1 MTETLAVWLWDE
13 HVADLERLRNGRNR
27 LRFTTSALGRWG
39 VGARPLSY
47 SLPLTDR
54 RVESRALDA
63 WLDNLLPEGPVRS
76 SLERRYRVRPGDA
89 LELLSHVGYECA
101 GAVRFVRPGVEPPT
115 GFQRDL
121 RPDEVDEIVADLPTI
136 NPPDELAVTASLGG
150 VQAKVLLTRTA
161 TGWAWPADGAMS
173 SHIIKPEPT
182 TPDTPV
188 PEVIEYEEWA
198 LRLARRAGVAAADA
212 SLESFGGRRALVVE
226 RYDRDRARRI
236 HQEDFAQSLGLAASD
251 KYEGRGREPGRL
263 ETIARG
269 PAEYASSPRDFR
281 TNLLAAVT
289 FNLVIGNGDAHAK
302 NYSTVIGTDG
312 QYELAPLYDVAPVFL
327 VSARFETF
335 GFRIGGQTSLRRLGR
350 AQLLAEAASWGM
362 ARDAA
367 ERVVE
372 GTASRVAS
380 AARSIE
386 TSALIEPVRE
396 QVVRRAREI
405 AGEELGT

>member
-1 MTETLAVWLWDE
+1 MAEALAVWLRDE
-13 HVADLERLRNGRNR
+13 HVADVERLRNGRNR
-27 LRFTTSALGRWG
+27 LRFTSSALSRWG
-39 VGARPLSY
+39 IGARPLSY

-54 RVESRALDA
+54 RVESPVLDA

-76 SLERRYRVRPGDA
+76 SLERRYRVHPGDA
-89 LELLSHVGYECA
+89 LALLSHIGYECA
-101 GAVRFVRPGVEPPT
+101 GAVRFVRPGSEPPT

-121 RPDEVDEIVADLPTI
+121 SPDEVDEIVADLPTI

-161 TGWAWPADGAMS
+161 TGWAWPAEGAMS

-182 TPDTPV
+182 TPDTPL
-188 PEVIEYEEWA
+188 PDVIQYEEWA
-198 LRLARRAGVAAADA
+198 LRLARHAGIRAADA
-212 SLESFGGRRALVVE
+212 SLESFGVRRALVVE
-226 RYDRDRARRI
+226 RYDRDGHRRI
-236 HQEDFAQSLGLAASD
+236 HQEDFAQSLGLASRD
-251 KYEGRGREPGRL
+251 RYEGRGREPGRL
-263 ETIARG
+263 RAVAAG
-269 PAEYASSPRDFR
+269 PAEWSAAPRDFR
-281 TNLLAAVT
+281 ADLLAALT

-312 QYELAPLYDVAPVFL
+312 QHELAPLYDVAPVFL

-335 GFRIGGQTSLRRLGR
+335 GFRVGGQTSLRRLAR
-350 AQLLAEAASWGM
+350 AHLLAEGASWGM
-362 ARDAA
+362 TRDAT

-386 TSALIEPVRE
+386 TSSLIEPVRE
-396 QVVRRAREI
+396 LVVRRAREI
-405 AGEELGT
+405 AGEEPGT